1 MKLLLKLIW
10 FCIYK
15 FLGIIYK
22 GLVFGKILD
31 NRVLIGIYYKIGVVW
46 MLSIFNF
53 VVFYYDWK
61 FYVNR
66 GNKYLIFLFSNFD
79 IFF

>member
-10 FCIYK
+10 FFIYK

-22 GLVFGKILD
+22 SLVFGKILD
-31 NRVLIGIYYKIGVVW
+31 NRVLIGIYYKIGIVW
-46 MLSIFNF
+46 MFSVFNF
-53 VVFYYDWK
+53 IVFYYDLK

-66 GNKYLIFLFSNFD
+66 GNKFLICLFVNFD

>member
-53 VVFYYDWK
+53 IVFYYDWK

-66 GNKYLIFLFSNFD
+66 GNKYLICWFSNFD